1 MVSKENS
8 KQKYLKKLSEYN
20 ILDKIVYNLDVE

>member
-8 KQKYLKKLSEYN
+8 KQKYLKKLSGYN